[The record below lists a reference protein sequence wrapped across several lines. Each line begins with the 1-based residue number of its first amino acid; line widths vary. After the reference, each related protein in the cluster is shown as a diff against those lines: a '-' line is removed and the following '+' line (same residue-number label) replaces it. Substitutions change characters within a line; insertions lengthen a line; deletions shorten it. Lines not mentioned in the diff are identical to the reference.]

1 MRTIER
7 ATEAEMIATF
17 LKAEINSPRFGQLI
31 LHLLQKDNVDRK
43 VIDTPNIH
51 DQAEKVYRNT
61 LLGEC
66 RGYRRDKGIFKNFPD
81 DVRWYRVLLD
91 RSDLEKVKYINYDYW
106 TDLSGGSRLALDTA
120 NRVKAGMV
128 EKETAQW
135 FLSAV
140 ESVKRGVCFPELILV
155 SNSKD
160 KDLVMLEGH
169 LRLTA
174 YLLASDYLPGELPAI
189 VGYSERMHK

>member
-1 MRTIER
+1 MV
-7 ATEAEMIATF
+7 ATF
-17 LKAEINSPRFGQLI
+17 LRAEINSPRFGQLI

-43 VIDTPNIH
+43 VIDTPNVH
-51 DQAEKVYRNT
+51 DKAENVYRDT

-66 RGYRRDKGIFKNFPD
+66 RGYRRNEGIFKNFPD

-91 RSDLEKVKYINYDYW
+91 RFDLEKVKYINYNYW

-120 NRVKAGMV
+120 NRVEAGMV
-128 EKETAQW
+128 EKETAEW

-140 ESVKRGVCFPELILV
+140 DAVKRGACFPELILV
-155 SNSKD
+155 SNSRE
-160 KDLVMLEGH
+160 KDLVVLEGH

-174 YLLASDYLPGELPAI
+174 YLLASDCLPRELPAI
-189 VGYSERMHK
+189 VGYSKRMDK